1 MSDYPHLRQRAS
13 DLQQQ
18 LLAAERKLSEAKT
31 EHRRRSSELQQT
43 VKQLQTHQAQPS
55 PELCALQSE
64 LEQMRKTHHKVDVG
78 LARDKMGLVWG
89 GGGRLASFP
98 GSVVLLVLSLWILL
112 KAKPTMLLAGL

>member
-55 PELCALQSE
+55 PELCTLQSE

-89 GGGRLASFP
+89 GGEGSRPQTLLQRGRR
-98 GSVVLLVLSLWILL
+98 G
-112 KAKPTMLLAGL
+112 

>member
-78 LARDKMGLVWG
+78 LAWDKMGLVW
-89 GGGRLASFP
+89 GGRLASFP
-98 GSVVLLVLSLWILL
+98 GSVVLLVPSLWILL